1 MKSPILLHGFQWIY
15 IRYDPSPA
23 KIELDPAEI
32 SSMVL
37 PVYVLRRIR
46 NPAAPGY
53 ALVR

>member
-1 MKSPILLHGFQWIY
+1 MIPI
-15 IRYDPSPA
+15 P

-32 SSMVL
+32 SSMVV
-37 PVYVLRRIR
+37 PAYVLRRIR

>member
-1 MKSPILLHGFQWIY
+1 MGFNGFTFAMIP
-15 IRYDPSPA
+15 RPA

-37 PVYVLRRIR
+37 HVYVLRRIR

>member
-1 MKSPILLHGFQWIY
+1 MKSLIPLHWSESIY
-15 IRYDPSPA
+15 ICYDSSPA

-37 PVYVLRRIR
+37 SVYVLRRIR